1 MIDIAVLA
9 SGSGTNLQ
17 ALLDAPEVRGRIVLV
32 VSDRADAGALDRAG
46 VAGIRT
52 AVIPFSAFP
61 DRRSFSIA
69 VADAVEGAGAK
80 GVVLAGFMR
89 VLSAEF
95 IDRFPGRI
103 LNVHPSLL
111 PLFPGA
117 RAVEAALDAGVSVTG
132 VTVHFVDE
140 KVDHG
145 PTLRQ
150 VEVPVLPGD
159 DAETLHARIKDVEHR
174 IYPEVVARFVAGRVA
189 LIGDR
194 VVES

>member
-17 ALLDAPEVRGRIVLV
+17 ALLDAPEVRKHVVLV
-32 VSDRADAGALDRAG
+32 ISDKPDAGALDRAAK
-46 VAGIRT
+46 AGLPTR
-52 AVIPFSAFP
+52 VIQFQDYE
-61 DRRSFSIA
+61 DRRAFSLAI
-69 VADAVEGAGAK
+69 ADAVEDSGAK
-80 GVVLAGFMR
+80 GVALAGFMR
-89 VLSAEF
+89 VLSAEC

-117 RAVEAALDAGVSVTG
+117 RAVEAALEAGVPMTG

-145 PTLRQ
+145 PAIRQ

-159 DAETLHARIKDVEHR
+159 DPETLHARIKDVEHR
-174 IYPEVVARFVAGRVA
+174 IYPEVVARFVSGRIS
-189 LIGDR
+189 LDGDR
-194 VVES
+194 LVES

>member
-17 ALLDAPEVRGRIVLV
+17 ALIDAPGIRDHIRLVL
-32 VSDRADAGALDRAG
+32 SDRADAGALHRARA
-46 VAGIRT
+46 AGIG
-52 AVIPFSAFP
+52 AIVVPFDSFP
-61 DRRSFSIA
+61 DRRSFSVA
-69 VADAVEGAGAK
+69 VADAVEDSGAK

-111 PLFPGA
+111 PKFPGA
-117 RAVEAALDAGVSVTG
+117 RAVEAALEAGVEMTG

-145 PTLRQ
+145 PTVCQ
-150 VEVPVLPGD
+150 VEVPVMPGD
-159 DAETLHARIKDVEHR
+159 DVASLHARIKEVEHR
-174 IYPEVVARFVAGRVA
+174 IYPEVVGRFVAGGVS
-189 LIGDR
+189 LDGDR
-194 VVES
+194 LVES

>member
-17 ALLDAPEVRGRIVLV
+17 ALLDAPGVCGHITLV
-32 VSDRADAGALDRAG
+32 VSDRPDAGALHRALA
-46 VAGIRT
+46 VGIPTR
-52 AVIPFSAFP
+52 VVPFSAFP
-61 DRRSFSIA
+61 DRRSFSLA
-69 VADAVEGAGAK
+69 VADEVDESGAK
-80 GVVLAGFMR
+80 GVVLAGFMK

-117 RAVEAALDAGVSVTG
+117 RAVEAALEAGVEATG

-140 KVDHG
+140 KIDHG
-145 PTLRQ
+145 PTVCQ

-159 DAETLHARIKDVEHR
+159 DAASLHARIKEVEHR
-174 IYPEVVARFVAGRVA
+174 IYPEVVGRFVAGRIS
-189 LIGDR
+189 LDGDR